1 MNLQRLVI
9 DISGNFKFIIEPQNN
24 IIYKVNDPHIPTPD
38 RLVVIYKLT
47 FIDYTK
53 PDGTPE
59 RQLESF
65 ISYYISDA
73 KTNNFRTNLLLPFL
87 CIRDEEKSQ
96 HNTKE
101 NNDTSCLLTTSLND
115 NHPRGLLYKVAAC
128 NHLNFKALEKSISD
142 VQELINIRMHAMLRA
157 DNARGTGV
165 MSVLSRMENIV
176 DFMLAITSKKL
187 TNFNDTYEIAEA
199 VSSMTN
205 PNIIIEN
212 RKDKTQITNQKLI
225 EANFTSYN
233 GIEQHIPGIDIYDEN
248 FQMLDIQNIDVY
260 MLSDYRRMLLKLV
273 LRFNRMIRRNPYINL
288 RYIPATFQ
296 DSTVRE
302 INQRLLICQD
312 NAYTD
317 SSQRSYIEY
326 KRISNLI
333 NIKIREIKE
342 VKQYNQFKELFDPI
356 LIPLHELRCIND
368 TLESHMFR
376 GWKSECNT
384 FVNRIKSAEPN
395 LDDLYTRLEQ
405 NTININDVDISYILL
420 LLFRMYRLNIL
431 HIQTMNST
439 SEPLRTQLLDMTEIV
454 AKRIYYDNISD
465 IIRINDLT
473 DTFIL
478 QIYKY
483 DQTFFGMLHP
493 NFDNTN
499 QLYKKLMN
507 EFRMRFK
514 LNKLGINML
523 YNKYGTLNKLDLN
536 ELREYES
543 ECDKINNTTSKLKE
557 YLDTNNILLEI
568 KNDILLRV
576 FIIDNESLE
585 LSALR
590 MLFGILVNRIGILT
604 QQNIY
609 PTLLREYEARKQH
622 VERRITDLMT
632 RAPQRPQKRP
642 TVDNNVS
649 SSLSKKQVL
658 QQPQPGGGYNYQ
670 EKYNKYKQK
679 YLELKKMMKN
689 L

>member
-9 DISGNFKFIIEPQNN
+9 DISGNFKFIIEPRDN
-24 IIYKVNDPHIPTPD
+24 IIYKVNDPRIHTPD

-65 ISYYISDA
+65 ISYYMSDA

-87 CIRDEEKSQ
+87 CMRDEEKSQ

-101 NNDTSCLLTTSLND
+101 NNDTGCLLTTSLND

-128 NHLNFKALEKSISD
+128 NHLNFRGLEKSIND
-142 VQELINIRMHAMLRA
+142 VQEVRNIRMHAMLNA
-157 DNARGTGV
+157 ESARGNGV
-165 MSVLSRMENIV
+165 MSVLSRMQNIV
-176 DFMLAITSKKL
+176 DFMIGITSKKL
-187 TNFNDTYEIAEA
+187 TNFNDTYIIPEA
-199 VSSMTN
+199 LSKMTD
-205 PNIIIEN
+205 PTIIIEN
-212 RKDKTQITNQKLI
+212 RIDKTQITNQQLI

-233 GIEQHIPGIDIYDEN
+233 GIEQHIPGINIYDEN
-248 FQMLDIQNIDVY
+248 FQMLDIQHIDVY
-260 MLSDYRRMLLKLV
+260 MLSEYRRMLLKLV
-273 LRFNRMIRRNPYINL
+273 LRFNRMIRRNPHINL
-288 RYIPATFQ
+288 TYIPATFQ

-302 INQRLLICQD
+302 INQRLLICQQ

-333 NIKIREIKE
+333 NMKIREIKE
-342 VKQYNQFKELFDPI
+342 VEQYKEFKELFDPI
-356 LIPLHELRCIND
+356 LIPLHHLTCTND

-384 FVNRIKSAEPN
+384 FVNRIKSGEPN
-395 LDDLYTRLEQ
+395 LDDLYIRLEQ
-405 NTININDVDISYILL
+405 NTININNVDISYILL
-420 LLFRMYRLNIL
+420 LLFRIYRLNIL
-431 HIQTMNST
+431 HIQTMNSI
-439 SEPLRTQLLDMTEIV
+439 SEPLRTQLLDMAEIV
-454 AKRIYYDNISD
+454 AKRIYYDNNRD
-465 IIRINDLT
+465 IIRINEFT

-483 DQTFFGMLHP
+483 DQTFFSMLHP

-523 YNKYGTLNKLDLN
+523 YNKYATLNQLDLN

-543 ECDKINNTTSKLKE
+543 ECDKINNTISKLKE
-557 YLDTNNILLEI
+557 YLDINDILLEI
-568 KNDILLRV
+568 RNDILLRV
-576 FIIDNESLE
+576 FIIDKESLE
-585 LSALR
+585 LDYLR
-590 MLFGILVNRIGILT
+590 MLVGILT
-604 QQNIY
+604 NRIAILRQQNIY
-609 PTLLREYEARKQH
+609 PMLLREYEARIQH
-622 VERRITDLMT
+622 VERRITELMT
-632 RAPQRPQKRP
+632 RAPQRPQKRQV
-642 TVDNNVS
+642 VDNS
-649 SSLSKKQVL
+649 SSPLSKRRPPL
-658 QQPQPGGGYNYQ
+658 QPQPGGGYNYQ

-679 YLELKKMMKN
+679 YLELKKMMKK